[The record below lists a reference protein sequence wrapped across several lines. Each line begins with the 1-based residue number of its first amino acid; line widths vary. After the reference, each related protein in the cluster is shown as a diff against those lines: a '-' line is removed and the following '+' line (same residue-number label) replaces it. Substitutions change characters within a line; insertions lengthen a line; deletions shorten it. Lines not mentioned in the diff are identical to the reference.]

1 MIAAP
6 TNPQAVRLLSL
17 GAAAKRLTARLGQ
30 AGLVAGLSYLLVITV
45 LEVLAVAARMQ

>member
-6 TNPQAVRLLSL
+6 SKPQAIRLLPMRAATTRLAVRL
-17 GAAAKRLTARLGQ
+17 GQ
-30 AGLVAGLSYLLVITV
+30 VALAAGLSYLLAITV

>member
-6 TNPQAVRLLSL
+6 TKPQAIRLLPL
-17 GAAAKRLTARLGQ
+17 RTAASRLAVCLAQ
-30 AGLVAGLSYLLVITV
+30 AALAAGLSYLLVITV